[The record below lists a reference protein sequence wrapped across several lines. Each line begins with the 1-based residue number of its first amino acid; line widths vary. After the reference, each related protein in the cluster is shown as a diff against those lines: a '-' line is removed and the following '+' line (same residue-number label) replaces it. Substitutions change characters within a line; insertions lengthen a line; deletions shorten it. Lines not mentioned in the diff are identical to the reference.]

1 MFTLEQRAAERI
13 GTLAVI
19 MRLQSTKAIAAGGW
33 ILAMIAI
40 GLVANLTSPSMWA
53 VLALVA
59 VIPPVVLWR
68 FWNVPDQS
76 MSESIRKALR

>member
-1 MFTLEQRAAERI
+1 MDRYAA
-13 GTLAVI
+13 LI
-19 MRLQSTKAIAAGGW
+19 MQLQQTKAIAAGGW
-33 ILAMIAI
+33 ILAIIAL
-40 GLVANLTSPSMWA
+40 GLVANLTSLSIWT

-59 VIPPVVLWR
+59 LIPPVVLWR